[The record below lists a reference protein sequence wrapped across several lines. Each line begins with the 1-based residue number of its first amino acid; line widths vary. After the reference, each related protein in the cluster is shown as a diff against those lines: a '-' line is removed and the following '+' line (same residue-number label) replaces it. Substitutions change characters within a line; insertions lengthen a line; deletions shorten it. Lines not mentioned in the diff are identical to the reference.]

1 LWNSATIFDA
11 EGKEPVATIAQGQDI
26 TGRKKAEESLRQ
38 RTAELESSNKELEA
52 FSYSVS
58 HDLRAPLRSMEGFSA
73 ALLEDYNEKLDE
85 KGRKY
90 LRYVQESSDMMGHLI
105 DDLLK
110 LSRVTR
116 SDMNYEPVDLSEMS
130 GKIISEMRR
139 AEPDRFVEVSV
150 SPGLKAYGDRN
161 LLRLAMENLLANAW
175 KFTSKTNGARIEVGS
190 NECDGTQEYFV
201 RDNGVGF
208 DMAFADKLFQ
218 PFQRLHRSTDFAGT
232 GIGLATV
239 KRVIRR
245 HGGDIRAEGKVDQG
259 AAFYFTLS

>member
-11 EGKEPVATIAQGQDI
+11 EGKKPIATIAQGQDI
-26 TGRKKAEESLRQ
+26 TERKKAEEALKQ
-38 RTAELESSNKELEA
+38 RTAELEVSNKELEA

-90 LRYVQESSDMMGHLI
+90 LRYVQESSDMMGQLI

-116 SDMNYEPVDLSEMS
+116 SGMNYEQVDLGDMAE
-130 GKIISEMRR
+130 KIIAELRQ
-139 AEPDRFVEVSV
+139 AEPNRRVEVNI
-150 SPGLKAYGDRN
+150 SPGLKTYGDRN

-175 KFTSKTNGARIEVGS
+175 KFTSKTGGARIEVGS
-190 NECDGTQEYFV
+190 NEYDGRQEYFIK
-201 RDNGVGF
+201 DNGVGF

-218 PFQRLHRSTDFAGT
+218 PFQRLHRSAEFTGT

-239 KRVIRR
+239 KRIIRR
-245 HGGDIRAEGKVDQG
+245 HGGDIRAEGQVGQG
-259 AAFYFTLS
+259 AIFYFTLG